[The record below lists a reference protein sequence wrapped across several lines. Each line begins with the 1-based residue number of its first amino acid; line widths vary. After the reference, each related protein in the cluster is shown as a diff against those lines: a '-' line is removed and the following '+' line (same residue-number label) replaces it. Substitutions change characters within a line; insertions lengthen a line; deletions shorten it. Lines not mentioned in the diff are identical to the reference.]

1 MTQTDTI
8 MGSLHYL
15 APEIARG
22 EKATPQS
29 DIYALGVVFYELLR
43 GDVPFNGESP
53 VNIALKHMRDEIPSV
68 REYNPAIPQSVEN
81 IIIKATA
88 KNTNNRY
95 QCADDMLDDL
105 ETCLERLDEPK
116 LS

>member
-1 MTQTDTI
+1 
-8 MGSLHYL
+8 
-15 APEIARG
+15 
-22 EKATPQS
+22 
-29 DIYALGVVFYELLR
+29 
-43 GDVPFNGESP
+43 
-53 VNIALKHMRDEIPSV
+53 MRDEIPSV

-116 LS
+116 LALISE